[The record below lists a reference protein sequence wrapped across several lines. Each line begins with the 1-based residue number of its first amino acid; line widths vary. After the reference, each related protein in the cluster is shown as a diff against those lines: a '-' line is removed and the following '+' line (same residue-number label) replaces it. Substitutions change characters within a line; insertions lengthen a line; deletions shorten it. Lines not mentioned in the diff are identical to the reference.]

1 MKSFHFTGIF
11 GCVLFLSSCIKDQ
24 PSVDTTKV
32 DLTSAGVYIVNE
44 GNFQFGNASV
54 SYYSI
59 ADDAV
64 QEDLFKPA
72 NNKSLGDVAQ
82 SMCIYNDKAYIV
94 VNNSGKI
101 EVTDSKTFIS
111 QGTITG
117 LASPRYFVPVSTTK
131 GYVSDLFSNSIS
143 IIDLAANTKSGSIS
157 CTGWTEEM
165 IASGGK
171 VFVCNKQRDKVYV
184 INTTS
189 DIISDSILLGYGSNS
204 IKEDKNGKL
213 WVLCNGDDNLKKSA
227 GLYRIDPSSLQVE
240 QSYIFSSGSPWRLKI
255 NGSKDTLYY
264 INNGVYSMSI
274 SSSNLPTQPLIEE
287 GNKKFYGLG
296 IDPLSGLIYVADAMD
311 YVQKSTIYRY
321 QSNGTALSSF
331 KSGIISSDFYFKP

>member
-1 MKSFHFTGIF
+1 MKSFHFTGII
-11 GCVLFLSSCIKDQ
+11 GCVLFLSSCIKDK
-24 PSVDTTKV
+24 PPVDNTKV

-54 SYYSI
+54 SYYNI
-59 ADDAV
+59 ADNAV

-82 SMCIYNDKAYIV
+82 SMCIHNDKVYIV

-101 EVTDSKTFIS
+101 EVADSKTFIS
-111 QGTITG
+111 QGTVTG
-117 LASPRYFVPVSTTK
+117 LTSPRYFVPISTTK
-131 GYVSDLFSNSIS
+131 GYVSDLLSNTIS
-143 IIDLAANTKSGSIS
+143 IIDLAANAVTGSIP

-165 IASGGK
+165 LVSGGK

-189 DIISDSILLGYGSNS
+189 DVISDSISVGYGSNS

-227 GLYRIDPSSLQVE
+227 GLYRINPTSLQVE
-240 QSYIFSSGSPWRLKI
+240 QSFTFSSGSPWRLKI

-264 INNGVYSMSI
+264 INNGVCVMSI
-274 SSSNLPTQPLIEE
+274 SSADLPAQSLIEE

-296 IDPLSGLIYVADAMD
+296 IDPLSGVIYVADAMD
-311 YVQKSTIYRY
+311 YVQKSTVYRY